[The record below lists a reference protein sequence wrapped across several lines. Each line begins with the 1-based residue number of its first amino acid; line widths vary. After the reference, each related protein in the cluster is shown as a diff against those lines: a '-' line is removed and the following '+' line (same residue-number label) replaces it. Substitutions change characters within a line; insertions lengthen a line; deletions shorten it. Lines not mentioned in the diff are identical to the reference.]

1 MTEPINFDKEQCLK
15 WLDNINKNP
24 ITGKDLDITKDF
36 SLYRKIAR
44 QVLKHNIPVNTNV
57 LNDVSKKPNEKII
70 EIFNNL
76 IDMKQ
81 IEYDEMPRALTP
93 ELKKKKQALRFGKI
107 AIIKVIDILKN
118 MENEITDI
126 EQLDGVAGI
135 GSGSF
140 KRIKEIL
147 ETGKLKELEEYDKMI
162 NERQV
167 KKAIIDELKNVHGIG
182 EVTAVKLVE
191 DGIKSVADLKKA
203 SKEGKIQLNSNI
215 LVGLEFYDDLLER
228 IPRDEMN
235 KFNKILT
242 KKVKEIDS
250 NLNLVIAGSYRR
262 GAVSSGDIDILLS
275 HNNIKTA
282 EDLKNNENYMNTF
295 LEKIKNMIVG
305 NLSLGDTKFM
315 GVIKFTPIN
324 KARRIDIRY
333 LPMESYYTAL
343 LYFTG
348 SGNFNI
354 LMRNQAIDKGYK
366 LSEYHLYK
374 VTKEDGKVIEK
385 PVKVN
390 SEKHIF
396 DIIKMEYLEPE
407 DREMGKGY

>member
-1 MTEPINFDKEQCLK
+1 
-15 WLDNINKNP
+15 
-24 ITGKDLDITKDF
+24 
-36 SLYRKIAR
+36 
-44 QVLKHNIPVNTNV
+44 
-57 LNDVSKKPNEKII
+57 
-70 EIFNNL
+70 
-76 IDMKQ
+76 
-81 IEYDEMPRALTP
+81 
-93 ELKKKKQALRFGKI
+93 
-107 AIIKVIDILKN
+107 
-118 MENEITDI
+118 
-126 EQLDGVAGI
+126 
-135 GSGSF
+135 
-140 KRIKEIL
+140 
-147 ETGKLKELEEYDKMI
+147 
-162 NERQV
+162 
-167 KKAIIDELKNVHGIG
+167 
-182 EVTAVKLVE
+182 
-191 DGIKSVADLKKA
+191 
-203 SKEGKIQLNSNI
+203 
-215 LVGLEFYDDLLER
+215 
-228 IPRDEMN
+228 MN

-333 LPMESYYTAL
+333 LPIESYYTAL

-374 VTKEDGKVIEK
+374 VTKEDEKVIEK

>member
-15 WLDNINKNP
+15 WLDNININP
-24 ITGKDLDITKDF
+24 ITGKELDITKDF

-57 LNDVSKKPNEKII
+57 LNDVSQKPNEKII

-126 EQLDGVAGI
+126 EQLEGVAGI

-235 KFNKILT
+235 KFNKIFT

-250 NLNLVIAGSYRR
+250 NLNLIIAGSYRR

-390 SEKHIF
+390 SEKQIF

>member
-242 KKVKEIDS
+242 KKVKAIDS

-390 SEKHIF
+390 SEKQIF

>member
-15 WLDNINKNP
+15 WLDNININP

-126 EQLDGVAGI
+126 EQLEGVAGI

-295 LEKIKNMIVG
+295 LKKIKNMIVG

-333 LPMESYYTAL
+333 LPIESYYTAL

-374 VTKEDGKVIEK
+374 VTKEDEKVIEK